1 MSVGHHLDGDDSQE
15 RRAGSSRW
23 QENPIGLVVAGIV
36 ALGIVAGVS
45 LGLLLSWVVV
55 PTDGQNAAIENLQAD
70 SKEEYI
76 VLVGS
81 AYAQDRNLEKVQAR
95 LDQLGTTDV
104 GPWVSDLAGRYI
116 ADKRDQHDIQ
126 ALTELA
132 QGLGVGSPQM
142 IAYLASPTPSPTSSP
157 SPTSTPAPTETPA
170 PMSTPTGVPT
180 ETPEPTFTPMPTVA
194 PNICPLTHLR
204 VRDAAMLERRPLAI
218 KVQNATAS
226 RPQFG
231 LPEADIVYEHLS
243 EAGITRFTAIYLC
256 QDVEKAGST
265 RSARFIDLEI
275 PAMYKSLLAFSGTSP
290 GLYPKFISADFYDR
304 EFVQNW
310 GLRADGFYRDLEL
323 RQQGVPIEHTLF
335 VDPRRIWETASE
347 LGLNER
353 QDLTGM
359 DFSEEVPEGGQPA
372 THINIPYPHRGMIV
386 DYRYDPELGA
396 YLRWDGGEPQLDAA
410 TGKQITV
417 TNVVVAYAT
426 HVDADFYEDYP
437 RTNHPSV
444 QIQLWGTGP
453 LVIFRDGQAFEGL
466 WARPN
471 RDDMVVFRDPTGQ
484 IPIPLKPGNTWIQ
497 LVPLEGH
504 RWAFKASW
512 DSEE

>member
-1 MSVGHHLDGDDSQE
+1 MSMAHHSDGGDSQGG
-15 RRAGSSRW
+15 RAGSRQW
-23 QENPIGLVVAGIV
+23 QGHPIGLVVAGIV
-36 ALGIVAGVS
+36 ALGLVAGVS

-55 PTDGQNAAIENLQAD
+55 PADDQDAIIANLRAE

-81 AYAQDRNLEKVQAR
+81 AYAQDRNIEKVRTR
-95 LDQLGTTDV
+95 LDLLGALEID
-104 GPWVSDLAGRYI
+104 GWVSELAGRYI
-116 ADKRDQHDIQ
+116 AEQRNAHDIQ
-126 ALTELA
+126 ALAELA
-132 QGLGVGSPQM
+132 EGLGVGNPETA
-142 IAYLASPTPSPTSSP
+142 AYLALPTPTATSSP
-157 SPTSTPAPTETPA
+157 PPTSTSAPTDTPAPTSA
-170 PMSTPTGVPT
+170 PTSVPT
-180 ETPEPTFTPMPTVA
+180 ATPEPTATPMPTVA
-194 PNICPLTHLR
+194 PNICPLTHLP

-218 KVQNATAS
+218 KIQNATAS

-256 QDVEKAGST
+256 QDVAKAGST

-290 GLYPKFISADFYDR
+290 GLYPKFINADFYDR

-335 VDPRRIWETASE
+335 VDPGRIWETASE

-353 QDLTGM
+353 QDLSGM
-359 DFSEEVPEGGQPA
+359 DFSEEVPGGGQPA
-372 THINIPYPHRGMIV
+372 THIRIPYPHRDMIV

-396 YLRWDGGEPQLDAA
+396 YLRWDGGEPHLDAA

-453 LVIFRDGQAFEGL
+453 VVVFRDGQAFEGL
-466 WARPN
+466 WARPD

-504 RWAFKASW
+504 RWALQATW

>member
-1 MSVGHHLDGDDSQE
+1 
-15 RRAGSSRW
+15 
-23 QENPIGLVVAGIV
+23 
-36 ALGIVAGVS
+36 
-45 LGLLLSWVVV
+45 
-55 PTDGQNAAIENLQAD
+55 
-70 SKEEYI
+70 
-76 VLVGS
+76 
-81 AYAQDRNLEKVQAR
+81 
-95 LDQLGTTDV
+95 
-104 GPWVSDLAGRYI
+104 
-116 ADKRDQHDIQ
+116 
-126 ALTELA
+126 
-132 QGLGVGSPQM
+132 
-142 IAYLASPTPSPTSSP
+142 
-157 SPTSTPAPTETPA
+157 
-170 PMSTPTGVPT
+170 
-180 ETPEPTFTPMPTVA
+180 
-194 PNICPLTHLR
+194 
-204 VRDAAMLERRPLAI
+204 MLERRPLAI
-218 KVQNATAS
+218 KIQNATAS

-290 GLYPKFISADFYDR
+290 GLYPKFIGADFYDR

-335 VDPRRIWETASE
+335 VDPERIWETAGE

-353 QDLTGM
+353 QDLSGM

-386 DYRYDPELGA
+386 DYRYDPDLGA
-396 YLRWDGGEPQLDAA
+396 YFRSDGGEPQIDAA
-410 TGKQITV
+410 TGEQITV

-453 LVIFRDGQAFEGL
+453 VVVFRDGQAFEGL

-471 RDDMVVFRDPTGQ
+471 RDDMVVFRDPKGQ

-504 RWAFKASW
+504 RWAFEATW
-512 DSEE
+512 DGEEE